1 MMVLFFNIDTLHDT
15 KDEQFKVLNETLSK
29 LNENNPCGIDESFVF
44 FLSLHNQISFLVIS
58 VKLK

>member
-29 LNENNPCGIDESFVF
+29 LNENNPCGIDESFVLF
-44 FLSLHNQISFLVIS
+44 SLHNQISFLVIS